1 MATRIGMGA
10 KKETNE
16 EEKLKAKIKKL
27 EEENKKIIKEN
38 EQLKQK
44 NATKT
49 NNQ

>member
-10 KKETNE
+10 KKETSE
-16 EEKLKAKIKKL
+16 IEKLKTKIKKL

-44 NATKT
+44 DTAKT

>member
-10 KKETNE
+10 KKETSKE
-16 EEKLKAKIKKL
+16 EELKAKIKKL
-27 EEENKKIIKEN
+27 EEENKKLIKEN

-44 NATKT
+44 DTTKT

>member
-10 KKETNE
+10 KKETSK
-16 EEKLKAKIKKL
+16 EEKLKAKIKEL
-27 EEENKKIIKEN
+27 EEENKKLIKEN

-44 NATKT
+44 DATKT